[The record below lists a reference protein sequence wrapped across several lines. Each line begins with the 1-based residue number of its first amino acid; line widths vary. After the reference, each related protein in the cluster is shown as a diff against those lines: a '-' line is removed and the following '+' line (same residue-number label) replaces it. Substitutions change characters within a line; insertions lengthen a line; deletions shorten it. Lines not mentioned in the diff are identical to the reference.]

1 MRDFAAR
8 KQLGRWNFEGN
19 PRWPKLPL
27 RGLVLSLCCLVHNA
41 DPDTNEAFQ
50 VVSVLDLKSFA
61 NH

>member
-1 MRDFAAR
+1 MAKTTSERSR
-8 KQLGRWNFEGN
+8 PVSL
-19 PRWPKLPL
+19 L
-27 RGLVLSLCCLVHNA
+27 LVVHNA